1 MVVYR
6 LFLWQNNTIS
16 WNIYLHEVIILEDK
30 RDGDGGIT
38 NRQELEVRWGDC
50 DAAGILYYAK
60 YFDLF
65 TDGRVALL
73 KQIGIPYY
81 QFFHDQGIVVV
92 VLEATCRYRK
102 SLRLEERYIMDTT
115 LSTPRR
121 TGMVFDYIITSAGS
135 KQLVAEGRTA
145 HAFVGDNGKPFD
157 LRKKHP
163 EIWSKLQEKFNNNI

>member
-1 MVVYR
+1 
-6 LFLWQNNTIS
+6 
-16 WNIYLHEVIILEDK
+16 VIILEDK
-30 RDGDGGIT
+30 HDGVGGIT

-102 SLRLEERYIMDTT
+102 SLRLEERYIMDTK
-115 LSTPRR
+115 LSPPGR

-135 KQLVAEGRTA
+135 GQLVAEGRTA
-145 HAFVGDNGKPFD
+145 HTFVDEAGKPFN
-157 LRKKHP
+157 LKKKHP
-163 EIWSKLQEKFNNNI
+163 GLWSKLQEKFNHNI

>member
-1 MVVYR
+1 MED
-6 LFLWQNNTIS
+6 IS
-16 WNIYLHEVIILEDK
+16 TGTGV
-30 RDGDGGIT
+30 IT

-50 DAAGILYYAK
+50 DAAGVLYYAK

-73 KQIGIPYY
+73 KQIGIPYH
-81 QFFHDQGIVVV
+81 QFFHDRGIVVV
-92 VLEATCRYRK
+92 VLEATCRYSK
-102 SLRLEERYIMDTT
+102 SLRLEERYIMETT
-115 LSTPRR
+115 LSPPRR
-121 TGMVFDYIITSAGS
+121 TGMVFEYHITSAGG

-163 EIWSKLQEKFNNNI
+163 EIWAKLQEKFNNNI